1 MLCIF
6 EFRMISA
13 FQNCSKFLNWM
24 KNGKWTTLKKSSLN
38 VTTFEFVCKCT
49 NMQSLDSAIFSPKC
63 MWEFLMFLFLAKQV
77 WKKCNIRK
85 LEEITQK
92 YIPLL
97 VHLNALALA
106 VQMIFGLFPILKF
119 PIIGAFIHFSSSLC
133 IMLNGR
139 VGKHAKDKPRCIVAV
154 IVVCIHYSAVFS
166 VLHL

>member
-1 MLCIF
+1 
-6 EFRMISA
+6 
-13 FQNCSKFLNWM
+13 
-24 KNGKWTTLKKSSLN
+24 
-38 VTTFEFVCKCT
+38 
-49 NMQSLDSAIFSPKC
+49 MQSLDSAIFSPKC
-63 MWEFLMFLFLAKQV
+63 MWEFLMFLVLAKQV

-154 IVVCIHYSAVFS
+154 IAVFITQQYLLFCFAS
-166 VLHL
+166 VECSLHLLHYLFLLRFYN